1 MESVKVFRTCF
12 IDAIGFG
19 LGSVA
24 SQGISPQQIL
34 SAVQLRRIDPAKW
47 DDVTDDV
54 VMMGRAVA
62 EVRNNKKPAT

>member
-1 MESVKVFRTCF
+1 MDSVRVFRTCF

-34 SAVQLRRIDPAKW
+34 AAVQLRRLEPAKW

-54 VMMGRAVA
+54 VYMGRAVA
-62 EVRNNKKPAT
+62 SVRNAKKPQS